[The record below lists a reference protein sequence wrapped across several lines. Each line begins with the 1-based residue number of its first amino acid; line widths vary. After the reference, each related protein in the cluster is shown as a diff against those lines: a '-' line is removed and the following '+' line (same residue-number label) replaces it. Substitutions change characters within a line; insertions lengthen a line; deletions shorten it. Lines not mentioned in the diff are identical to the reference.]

1 MLGEA
6 ERLSDKAQSVLSDKV
21 LTECS
26 NGFSKS
32 MHAQGKNCL
41 RMRSAFFR
49 LEMTEILE
57 EYDCEKSVQS

>member
-1 MLGEA
+1 MLP
-6 ERLSDKAQSVLSDKV
+6 SVLSDKV

-26 NGFSKS
+26 NGFNESV
-32 MHAQGKNCL
+32 HAQRKICL

-49 LEMTEILE
+49 LETTEILE